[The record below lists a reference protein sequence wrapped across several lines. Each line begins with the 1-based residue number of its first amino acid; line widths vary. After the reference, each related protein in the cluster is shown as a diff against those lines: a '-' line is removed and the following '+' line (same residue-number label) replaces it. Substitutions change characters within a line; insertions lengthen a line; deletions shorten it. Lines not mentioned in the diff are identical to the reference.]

1 MTRQNDVMPQQK
13 AAQNQAAYASQNS
26 NRLLAQR
33 LGLGLSSF
41 GMLSMTVTQAQAVQA
56 PILIQ
61 EAAPASTEAQAATG
75 NLPTAIA
82 APENFAPEKTPQVA
96 ITPSP
101 EVPMVEIETR
111 PAPAAAKAAPPAAAP
126 EPVLIDRGL
135 PATEAPADYSA
146 PAQIEITERGS
157 GCEAQL
163 KWGQSVASSFCGTGT
178 AAVAPV
184 KGEAA
189 APKAGKPGET
199 PILPVPAVPGETAAD
214 PQPEAAP
221 QYAEAAPQAP
231 IRLGPISIS
240 SAGISLS
247 APSSVKPYFPG
258 KLLSLANLAN
268 LPKLQMVFPV
278 AIPAPITSLFGW
290 RIHPITGASR
300 MHTGTDIG
308 APMGTPVMAALAGR
322 VIMADMMGGYGLA
335 VAVEHDNGARQTL
348 YAHMSELFVKPG
360 DVINQGTVIGRVGS
374 TGASTGPH
382 LHFELR
388 QMTTDGSWV
397 AQDAGSQLES
407 SLASLTQ
414 SLQVAHK
421 LQPGMVKTAVKP
433 TLTQPIAPMKMG
445 L

>member
-1 MTRQNDVMPQQK
+1 MTRQNDVMPQCK
-13 AAQNQAAYASQNS
+13 AAQNQAACASRNN

-41 GMLSMTVTQAQAVQA
+41 GLLSMTVTQAQAVQA

-61 EAAPASTEAQAATG
+61 EAAPASTNEAQAATG

-111 PAPAAAKAAPPAAAP
+111 SAPAPAKAVAPAAAP
-126 EPVLIDRGL
+126 EPVLIDKGL
-135 PATEAPADYSA
+135 PAPETPADYSA

-178 AAVAPV
+178 ASVAPV
-184 KGEAA
+184 PVKGGTA
-189 APKAGKPGET
+189 APKAGQPGGT
-199 PILPVPAVPGETAAD
+199 LPVPAPPLETAAA
-214 PQPEAAP
+214 PEAAP
-221 QYAEAAPQAP
+221 TYAEPVAQAP
-231 IRLGPISIS
+231 IRLGPINIS

-247 APSSVKPYFPG
+247 VPSNVKPYFPG

-308 APMGTPVMAALAGR
+308 APMGTPVMAALSGR
-322 VIMADMMGGYGLA
+322 VILADMMGGYGLA
-335 VAVEHDNGARQTL
+335 VAIEHDNGARQTL
-348 YAHMSELFVKPG
+348 YGHMSELFVKPG
-360 DVINQGTVIGRVGS
+360 DVVNQGTVIGRVGS

-388 QMTTDGSWV
+388 QMTTDGTWV
-397 AQDAGSQLES
+397 AQDAGSQLEL
-407 SLASLTQ
+407 SLTNLTQ

-433 TLTQPIAPMKMG
+433 TLTQPIAPMKG

>member
-1 MTRQNDVMPQQK
+1 MTRLNDVMRQNK
-13 AAQNQAAYASQNS
+13 AARAVQNN
-26 NRLLAQR
+26 NLFVHR

-41 GMLSMTVTQAQAVQA
+41 SLLSMTVTQAQAVQA

-61 EAAPASTEAQAATG
+61 EAAPAASTEAQAASG
-75 NLPTAIA
+75 NLPSAIA
-82 APENFAPEKTPQVA
+82 APESFAPERTPQVA

-101 EVPMVEIETR
+101 EVPMVQIETR
-111 PAPAAAKAAPPAAAP
+111 PAPKAEPQ
-126 EPVLIDRGL
+126 PVLIDRSL
-135 PATEAPADYSA
+135 PAPEAPADYSA
-146 PAQIEITERGS
+146 PAQIEITERAS

-178 AAVAPV
+178 ASVAPV

-199 PILPVPAVPGETAAD
+199 PILPVPAAPGETAAA
-214 PQPEAAP
+214 PQEAAP
-221 QYAEAAPQAP
+221 QYAEAAPAP
-231 IRLGPISIS
+231 IRLGPINIS

-308 APMGTPVMAALAGR
+308 APMGTPVMAALSGR
-322 VIMADMMGGYGLA
+322 VILADMMGGYGLA
-335 VAVEHDNGARQTL
+335 VAIEHDNGARQTL
-348 YAHMSELFVKPG
+348 YGHMSELFVKPG
-360 DVINQGTVIGRVGS
+360 DVVNQGTVIGRVGS

-388 QMTTDGSWV
+388 QMTTDGTWV
-397 AQDAGSQLES
+397 AQDAGNQLEL
-407 SLASLTQ
+407 SLTNLTQ

-421 LQPGMVKTAVKP
+421 LQPGMVKTAVRP
-433 TLTQPIAPMKMG
+433 TLTQPIAPMKAG

>member
-1 MTRQNDVMPQQK
+1 
-13 AAQNQAAYASQNS
+13 
-26 NRLLAQR
+26 
-33 LGLGLSSF
+33 
-41 GMLSMTVTQAQAVQA
+41 
-56 PILIQ
+56 
-61 EAAPASTEAQAATG
+61 
-75 NLPTAIA
+75 
-82 APENFAPEKTPQVA
+82 
-96 ITPSP
+96 
-101 EVPMVEIETR
+101 MVEIETR
-111 PAPAAAKAAPPAAAP
+111 PAPQAEAAPQ
-126 EPVLIDRGL
+126 PVLIDKSL
-135 PATEAPADYSA
+135 PAAEAPGDYSA
-146 PAQIEITERGS
+146 PVEIEITERSS

-184 KGEAA
+184 KGGA
-189 APKAGKPGET
+189 APKPGQPGET
-199 PILPVPAVPGETAAD
+199 PVLPVPEAPSETAAA
-214 PQPEAAP
+214 PEAPA
-221 QYAEAAPQAP
+221 YAEPVAQAP
-231 IRLGPISIS
+231 IRLGPINIS

-308 APMGTPVMAALAGR
+308 APMGTPIMAALSGR
-322 VIMADMMGGYGLA
+322 VILADMMGGYGLA
-335 VAVEHDNGARQTL
+335 VAIEHDNGARQTL

-360 DVINQGTVIGRVGS
+360 DVVNQGAVIGRVGS

-388 QMTTDGSWV
+388 QMTTDGTWV
-397 AQDAGSQLES
+397 AQDAGTQLET

-421 LQPGMVKTAVKP
+421 LQPGMTKTAVKP
-433 TLTQPIAPMKMG
+433 TLTQPIAPMKVG

>member
-1 MTRQNDVMPQQK
+1 MTRLNDVMPQHK
-13 AAQNQAAYASQNS
+13 AAQNQAAYASQNN

-56 PILIQ
+56 PIVIQ
-61 EAAPASTEAQAATG
+61 EAPAASTEAQAASGT
-75 NLPTAIA
+75 LPSAIA

-101 EVPMVEIETR
+101 EVPMVQIETR
-111 PAPAAAKAAPPAAAP
+111 PAPKAEAAPQ
-126 EPVLIDRGL
+126 PVLIDRSL
-135 PATEAPADYSA
+135 PPTEAPADYSA
-146 PAQIEITERGS
+146 PAEIEITERAS

-178 AAVAPV
+178 ASVAPV
-184 KGEAA
+184 KGA
-189 APKAGKPGET
+189 APKAGKTGET
-199 PILPVPAVPGETAAD
+199 PILPVPAAPGETAAA
-214 PQPEAAP
+214 PQEAAAP
-221 QYAEAAPQAP
+221 QYAEAAAPQAP
-231 IRLGPISIS
+231 IRLGPINIS

-308 APMGTPVMAALAGR
+308 APMGTPVMAALSGR

-335 VAVEHDNGARQTL
+335 VAIEHDNGARQTL

-360 DVINQGTVIGRVGS
+360 DVVNQGSVIGRVGS

-397 AQDAGSQLES
+397 AQDSGSQLES

-421 LQPGMVKTAVKP
+421 LQPGMVKTAVRP
-433 TLTQPIAPMKMG
+433 TLTQPIAPMKVG

>member
-1 MTRQNDVMPQQK
+1 MTRLNDVMRQNK
-13 AAQNQAAYASQNS
+13 ATRAVQNN
-26 NRLLAQR
+26 NLFVHR

-41 GMLSMTVTQAQAVQA
+41 SLLSMTVTQAQAVQA

-61 EAAPASTEAQAATG
+61 EAAPAASTEAQAASG
-75 NLPTAIA
+75 NLPSAIA
-82 APENFAPEKTPQVA
+82 APESFAPERTPQVA

-111 PAPAAAKAAPPAAAP
+111 PAPKAEAAPQ
-126 EPVLIDRGL
+126 PVLIDKSL
-135 PATEAPADYSA
+135 PPVEAPVDYSA
-146 PAQIEITERGS
+146 PAEIEITERGS

-163 KWGQSVASSFCGTGT
+163 KWGQSLASSFCGTGT

-184 KGEAA
+184 KGA
-189 APKAGKPGET
+189 APKAGQPGET
-199 PILPVPAVPGETAAD
+199 PVLPVPAAPGETAAA
-214 PQPEAAP
+214 PQESAP

-231 IRLGPISIS
+231 IRLGPINIS

-247 APSSVKPYFPG
+247 APSSIKPYFPG

-308 APMGTPVMAALAGR
+308 APMGTPVMAALSGR
-322 VIMADMMGGYGLA
+322 VILADMMGGYGLA
-335 VAVEHDNGARQTL
+335 VAIEHDNGARQTL

-360 DVINQGTVIGRVGS
+360 DVVNQGSVIGRVGS

-397 AQDAGSQLES
+397 AQDSGSQLES

-414 SLQVAHK
+414 SLQVAHR
-421 LQPGMVKTAVKP
+421 LQPGMVKTAVRP
-433 TLTQPIAPMKMG
+433 TLTQPIAPMKAG

>member
-1 MTRQNDVMPQQK
+1 MTRQNDVMPQHK
-13 AAQNQAAYASQNS
+13 AAQNQAAYASQNN

-56 PILIQ
+56 PISIQ
-61 EAAPASTEAQAATG
+61 EAAPAASTEAQAASG
-75 NLPTAIA
+75 NLPSAIA
-82 APENFAPEKTPQVA
+82 APESFAPERTPQVA

-111 PAPAAAKAAPPAAAP
+111 PAPKAEAAPQ
-126 EPVLIDRGL
+126 PVLIDKSL
-135 PATEAPADYSA
+135 PPVEAPADYSA
-146 PAQIEITERGS
+146 PAEIEITERGS

-184 KGEAA
+184 KGAS
-189 APKAGKPGET
+189 PKAGQPGET
-199 PILPVPAVPGETAAD
+199 PVLPVPAAPGETAAA
-214 PQPEAAP
+214 PQEAAP

-231 IRLGPISIS
+231 IRLGPINIS

-247 APSSVKPYFPG
+247 APSNVKPYFPG

-308 APMGTPVMAALAGR
+308 APMGTPVMAALSGR

-335 VAVEHDNGARQTL
+335 VAIEHDNGARQTL

-360 DVINQGTVIGRVGS
+360 DTVNQGAVIGRVGS

-414 SLQVAHK
+414 SLQVAHR
-421 LQPGMVKTAVKP
+421 LQPGMTKTAVRP
-433 TLTQPIAPMKMG
+433 TLTQPIAPMKG

>member
-1 MTRQNDVMPQQK
+1 MTRQNDVMRQIKATQAGAPQK
-13 AAQNQAAYASQNS
+13 K
-26 NRLLAQR
+26 NRLLVQR

-41 GMLSMTVTQAQAVQA
+41 GLLSTTVNQAQAVQA

-61 EAAPASTEAQAATG
+61 EAAAPAASTEAQAAQG
-75 NLPTAIA
+75 NLPSAIA
-82 APENFAPEKTPQVA
+82 APESFAPEKTPQVA

-111 PAPAAAKAAPPAAAP
+111 TAAAEAPQ
-126 EPVLIDRGL
+126 PVLIDKSL
-135 PATEAPADYSA
+135 PAAATPAEAPADYSA

-163 KWGQSVASSFCGTGT
+163 KWGQSVASSFCGKGT
-178 AAVAPV
+178 ASVAPVVAPV
-184 KGEAA
+184 KGGAA
-189 APKAGKPGET
+189 VPSKPGET
-199 PILPVPAVPGETAAD
+199 PILPVPVAPGGTAAA
-214 PQPEAAP
+214 PQEAAP
-221 QYAEAAPQAP
+221 QYAEASPQAP
-231 IRLGPISIS
+231 IRLGPINIS

-308 APMGTPVMAALAGR
+308 APMGTPVMAALSGR
-322 VIMADMMGGYGLA
+322 VILADMMGGYGLA
-335 VAVEHDNGARQTL
+335 VAIEHDNGARQTL
-348 YAHMSELFVKPG
+348 YGHMSELFVKPG
-360 DVINQGTVIGRVGS
+360 DMVNQGTVIGRVGS

-388 QMTTDGSWV
+388 QMTTDGTWV
-397 AQDAGSQLES
+397 AQDAGSQLEL
-407 SLASLTQ
+407 SLTNLTQ

-421 LQPGMVKTAVKP
+421 LQPGMTKTAVKP
-433 TLTQPIAPMKMG
+433 TLTQPIAPMKVG

>member
-1 MTRQNDVMPQQK
+1 MTRQNDVMPQPS
-13 AAQNQAAYASQNS
+13 AAQKPAAYAAQTH
-26 NRLLAQR
+26 NRLLVQR

-41 GMLSMTVTQAQAVQA
+41 GLLSMTVNQAQAVQA
-56 PILIQ
+56 PIVIQ
-61 EAAPASTEAQAATG
+61 SATPAEAQAAQG

-82 APENFAPEKTPQVA
+82 APESFAPESTPQVA

-111 PAPAAAKAAPPAAAP
+111 PAPQAEAAPQ
-126 EPVLIDRGL
+126 PVLIDKSL
-135 PATEAPADYSA
+135 PAAEAAPDYSA
-146 PAQIEITERGS
+146 PAQIEITERAS

-163 KWGQSVASSFCGTGT
+163 KWGQSLASSFCGTGT

-184 KGEAA
+184 KGA
-189 APKAGKPGET
+189 APKAGQPGET
-199 PILPVPAVPGETAAD
+199 PILPVPAAPGEIAAA
-214 PQPEAAP
+214 QAAAP
-221 QYAEAAPQAP
+221 QSEEAQAP
-231 IRLGPISIS
+231 IRLGPINIS

-247 APSSVKPYFPG
+247 APSTIKPYFPS

-268 LPKLQMVFPV
+268 LPKVKMVFPV

-290 RIHPITGASR
+290 RIHPISGASR

-308 APMGTPVMAALAGR
+308 APMGTPVMAALSGR
-322 VIMADMMGGYGLA
+322 VILADMMGGYGLT

-348 YAHMSELFVKPG
+348 YAHLSELFVKPG
-360 DVINQGTVIGRVGS
+360 DLVNQGAVIGRVGS

-388 QMTTDGSWV
+388 QMTTDGTWV

-421 LQPGMVKTAVKP
+421 LQPGMTKTAVKP
-433 TLTQPIAPMKMG
+433 TLTQPIAPMKG
-445 L
+445 SL

>member
-1 MTRQNDVMPQQK
+1 MIRLNDVTRQNK
-13 AAQNQAAYASQNS
+13 AACTVQNN
-26 NRLLAQR
+26 NRLFVHR

-41 GMLSMTVTQAQAVQA
+41 SLLSMTMNQAQAVQA

-61 EAAPASTEAQAATG
+61 EAAPASAEAQAAQG

-82 APENFAPEKTPQVA
+82 PPENFAPEKTPQVA
-96 ITPSP
+96 ITPSA

-111 PAPAAAKAAPPAAAP
+111 PATEAAPQ
-126 EPVLIDRGL
+126 PVLIDKSL
-135 PATEAPADYSA
+135 PTEAAPVEAPADYSA

-178 AAVAPV
+178 ASVAPV
-184 KGEAA
+184 KGATT
-189 APKAGKPGET
+189 APKAATPGET
-199 PILPVPAVPGETAAD
+199 PILPVPAAPGETAAA
-214 PQPEAAP
+214 PQEAAP

-231 IRLGPISIS
+231 IRLGPINIS
-240 SAGISLS
+240 SAGISFS

-322 VIMADMMGGYGLA
+322 VILADMMGGYGLA
-335 VAVEHDNGARQTL
+335 VAIEHDNGARQTL

-360 DVINQGTVIGRVGS
+360 DVVNQGSVIGRVGS

-388 QMTTDGSWV
+388 QMTTDGTWV
-397 AQDAGSQLES
+397 AQDAGSQLEL
-407 SLASLTQ
+407 SLTNLTQ

>member
-1 MTRQNDVMPQQK
+1 MTRQNDVMPQHT
-13 AAQNQAAYASQNS
+13 AAQNQAAHASQNN
-26 NRLLAQR
+26 NRLLVQR

-41 GMLSMTVTQAQAVQA
+41 GLLSMTVTQAQAVQA
-56 PILIQ
+56 PIVIQ
-61 EAAPASTEAQAATG
+61 EATSANTEAQAAQG

-82 APENFAPEKTPQVA
+82 APERFAPENTPQVA

-111 PAPAAAKAAPPAAAP
+111 PAPKAEAAPQ
-126 EPVLIDRGL
+126 PVLIDKSL
-135 PATEAPADYSA
+135 PAAEAPADYSA
-146 PAQIEITERGS
+146 PAEIEITERAS

-184 KGEAA
+184 KGA
-189 APKAGKPGET
+189 APKAGQPGET
-199 PILPVPAVPGETAAD
+199 PVLPVPAVPGETAAA
-214 PQPEAAP
+214 PQEAAP
-221 QYAEAAPQAP
+221 QSAEPQAP
-231 IRLGPISIS
+231 IRLGPINIS

-247 APSSVKPYFPG
+247 APSSIKPYFPG

-268 LPKLQMVFPV
+268 LPNVQMVFPV

-308 APMGTPVMAALAGR
+308 APMGTPVMAALSGR
-322 VIMADMMGGYGLA
+322 VILADMMGGYGLT
-335 VAVEHDNGARQTL
+335 VAIEHDNGARQTL

-360 DVINQGTVIGRVGS
+360 DVVNQGAVIGRVGS

-388 QMTTDGSWV
+388 QMTTDGTWV
-397 AQDAGSQLES
+397 AQDSGTQLES

-414 SLQVAHK
+414 SLQVAHR
-421 LQPGMVKTAVKP
+421 LQPGMKKVAVKP
-433 TLTQPIAPMKMG
+433 TLTQPIAPMKVG

>member
-1 MTRQNDVMPQQK
+1 MTRSNDVTRQK
-13 AAQNQAAYASQNS
+13 KATRAVQNN
-26 NRLLAQR
+26 NLFVHR

-41 GMLSMTVTQAQAVQA
+41 SLLSMTMNQAQAVQA
-56 PILIQ
+56 PIVIQ
-61 EAAPASTEAQAATG
+61 EAASAEAQAATG

-82 APENFAPEKTPQVA
+82 PPENFAPERTPQVA

-111 PAPAAAKAAPPAAAP
+111 SAAEAAPQ
-126 EPVLIDRGL
+126 PVLIDKGL
-135 PATEAPADYSA
+135 PAEAAPAEAPSDYSA

-163 KWGQSVASSFCGTGT
+163 KWGQSLASSFCGTGT
-178 AAVAPV
+178 ASVTPV
-184 KGEAA
+184 KG
-189 APKAGKPGET
+189 APKAATPGEI
-199 PILPVPAVPGETAAD
+199 PILPVPAAPGETAAAR
-214 PQPEAAP
+214 QEATP

-231 IRLGPISIS
+231 IRLGPINIS
-240 SAGISLS
+240 SAGISFS

-308 APMGTPVMAALAGR
+308 APMGTPVMAALSGR
-322 VIMADMMGGYGLA
+322 VILADMMGGYGLA
-335 VAVEHDNGARQTL
+335 VAIEHDNGARQTL

-360 DVINQGTVIGRVGS
+360 DVVNQGSVIGRVGS

-414 SLQVAHK
+414 SLQVAHR

-433 TLTQPIAPMKMG
+433 TLTQPIAPMKG

>member
-1 MTRQNDVMPQQK
+1 MTRLNDVMRQNK
-13 AAQNQAAYASQNS
+13 ATRAVQNN
-26 NRLLAQR
+26 NLFVHR

-41 GMLSMTVTQAQAVQA
+41 SLLSMTMNQAQAVQA
-56 PILIQ
+56 PIVIQ
-61 EAAPASTEAQAATG
+61 EADRAEAQAATG

-82 APENFAPEKTPQVA
+82 PPESFAPESTPQVA

-111 PAPAAAKAAPPAAAP
+111 SAAEAAPQ
-126 EPVLIDRGL
+126 PVLIDRSL
-135 PATEAPADYSA
+135 PPVEAPADYSA

-178 AAVAPV
+178 ASVAPV
-184 KGEAA
+184 KGGAA
-189 APKAGKPGET
+189 APKPGQPGET
-199 PILPVPAVPGETAAD
+199 PVLPVPAAPGETAAA
-214 PQPEAAP
+214 QYAAP

-231 IRLGPISIS
+231 IRLGPINIS

-247 APSSVKPYFPG
+247 APSSVKPYFPS

-290 RIHPITGASR
+290 RIHPISGASR

-308 APMGTPVMAALAGR
+308 APMGTPVMAALSGR
-322 VIMADMMGGYGLA
+322 VILADMMGGYGLT
-335 VAVEHDNGARQTL
+335 VAIEHDNGARQTL

-360 DVINQGTVIGRVGS
+360 DVVNQGSVIGRVGS

-388 QMTTDGSWV
+388 QMTTDGTWV
-397 AQDAGSQLES
+397 AQDSGSQLES

-414 SLQVAHK
+414 SLQVAHR
-421 LQPGMVKTAVKP
+421 LQPGMTKTAVKP
-433 TLTQPIAPMKMG
+433 TLTQPIAPMKG

>member
-1 MTRQNDVMPQQK
+1 MTRLNDVTRQNRATK
-13 AAQNQAAYASQNS
+13 AAQNNS
-26 NRLLAQR
+26 RLFVHR

-41 GMLSMTVTQAQAVQA
+41 SLLSMTMNQAQAVQA
-56 PILIQ
+56 PIVVQ
-61 EAAPASTEAQAATG
+61 EAPSTEAQAATG

-82 APENFAPEKTPQVA
+82 APESFAPESTPQVA

-111 PAPAAAKAAPPAAAP
+111 PAAEAAPQ
-126 EPVLIDRGL
+126 PVLIDRSL
-135 PATEAPADYSA
+135 PAEVAPAEPPADYSA

-163 KWGQSVASSFCGTGT
+163 QWGQSLASSFCGT
-178 AAVAPV
+178 AAATPV
-184 KGEAA
+184 KGGAAEAA
-189 APKAGKPGET
+189 TPGQPGET
-199 PILPVPAVPGETAAD
+199 PVLPVPAAPSETA
-214 PQPEAAP
+214 PQYAAP

-231 IRLGPISIS
+231 IRLGPINIS

-247 APSSVKPYFPG
+247 APSSVKPYFPS
-258 KLLSLANLAN
+258 KLLSLANLAQ

-290 RIHPITGASR
+290 RIHPISGASR

-308 APMGTPVMAALAGR
+308 APMGTPVMAALSGR
-322 VIMADMMGGYGLA
+322 VILADMMGGYGLT
-335 VAVEHDNGARQTL
+335 VAIEHDNGARQTL

-360 DVINQGTVIGRVGS
+360 DLVNQGSVVGRVGS

-388 QMTTDGSWV
+388 QMTTDGTWV
-397 AQDAGSQLES
+397 AQDSGNQLES

-414 SLQVAHK
+414 SLQVAHR
-421 LQPGMVKTAVKP
+421 LQPGMTKTAVKP
-433 TLTQPIAPMKMG
+433 TLTQPIAPMKVG